1 MVPERIRKL
10 DQSTDH
16 VVAAVFLSSIKIVP
30 ETGLV
35 VGAIT
40 ATLNLSP
47 PHDGRSSTSPHAL
60 DSW

>member
-47 PHDGRSSTSPHAL
+47 PHDRRSSTSPHAL
-60 DSW
+60 DS

>member
-40 ATLNLSP
+40 ATLNLPP

-60 DSW
+60 DS